1 MRKNIFELL
10 NQKLDLINEYSKL
23 YKMFKSEIIYE
34 YENGF
39 GSLTLY
45 NYFDLILN
53 EWKYRGT
60 CENLEEILKRLSL
73 INVTFE
79 SKALNDILLLIE
91 LIKNAEHIC
100 DKDNEECIKCDS
112 LLISNIDIILNEL
125 GYTVVQRD
133 EDSVQLIKKDA
144 DTLATALEVDDI
156 SLSRSILNYMDFRIE
171 DDLDS
176 KKDIIKRLADY
187 LEPERALLK
196 QLNSSLEDQIF
207 YNLNNIHLRHNNQK
221 GKNKKEY
228 VANMS
233 KEELLSWY
241 DKTYSLILTAI
252 RLIEFNKN
260 KQEYQDLKKNIG

>member
-1 MRKNIFELL
+1 MLL
-10 NQKLDLINEYSKL
+10 
-23 YKMFKSEIIYE
+23 
-34 YENGF
+34 
-39 GSLTLY
+39 
-45 NYFDLILN
+45 
-53 EWKYRGT
+53 
-60 CENLEEILKRLSL
+60 
-73 INVTFE
+73 
-79 SKALNDILLLIE
+79 
-91 LIKNAEHIC
+91 
-100 DKDNEECIKCDS
+100 
-112 LLISNIDIILNEL
+112 SNIDVILNAL
-125 GYTVVQRD
+125 GYTVVERD

-144 DTLATALEVDDI
+144 DALATALEVDDI

-221 GKNKKEY
+221 GKNKKEC